1 MDRSAI
7 MKTSLVIASS
17 LYTGLVSADVIFSC
31 DTTNGKQ
38 VLVEDAGEHIK
49 YAFGRDLDH
58 PELSLSVPREAASTW
73 QWPGIGRY
81 MGYSVTLPNGA
92 ITYTVFYSVD
102 RMTEGFPLTSG
113 VTVANK
119 NQRIATIYCLS
130 NTLNESLQGI
140 DLKEDK

>member
-1 MDRSAI
+1 
-7 MKTSLVIASS
+7 
-17 LYTGLVSADVIFSC
+17 
-31 DTTNGKQ
+31 
-38 VLVEDAGEHIK
+38 
-49 YAFGRDLDH
+49 
-58 PELSLSVPREAASTW
+58 
-73 QWPGIGRY
+73 